1 MARVDVLMP
10 QMGESIAEGT
20 LSKWLKKLGDEVKR
34 DEPLFEISTDKV
46 DAEIPAPSAGVLAEV
61 KVQEGQ
67 PGPVQTLVAV
77 IETDKAAAVAG
88 APATAAAPAAP
99 PVAAAQRAPA
109 APGGTAVSPPPTT
122 APARP
127 LPPSPAPVGKG
138 GDGTE
143 TAEERLRR
151 RSTPL
156 VRKIAAEHQLDISTI
171 PGTGFAGRVTKQDV
185 LGFIETGARAPA
197 TAPVPRPPSPVPSTG
212 PVVHP
217 TVDPW
222 PGDRVEPFS
231 KIRKITAD
239 HMIMSR
245 RTSAHVTSFFEVD
258 YSRVAELRRKHKA
271 AYAERGVNLT
281 YLAFIVK
288 TCAENLRTHPVVN
301 AAVSGD
307 NIIYRRDVNIGIA
320 VALDWG
326 LIVPV
331 VKRADELSL
340 GGLARAINDLGER
353 ARTSPRERSSHAQGA
368 HRGAGARAPDQR
380 GRLPR
385 HPAGIVSVRRRTW
398 PADLAVPQ
406 RQGPA
411 ALHGVLRK
419 PDRNVAPGP
428 GVAAARGDQARE
440 TAAEPRDLRTGCVGA
455 VDRGFPRHSHRG
467 VGERDGG
474 ANDRRGRG
482 DLGGGPGGA
491 RDSVRPRPVR
501 RGVRAGD
508 RPGAPP
514 PLHALRARGEPQS
527 RRRARRA
534 LRAGAGGVVP
544 AIAAGLDRAGGCLR
558 RALTCIAIRRRRT
571 GNIRRPKWRAG
582 RTRRVWPRSP

>member
-46 DAEIPAPSAGVLAEV
+46 DAEIPAPTAGVLAEI

-67 PGPVQTLVAV
+67 TVPVQTLVAV

-171 PGTGFAGRVTKQDV
+171 PGTGFAGRVTKQDI

-217 TVDPW
+217 TVEPW

-271 AYAERGVNLT
+271 SYAERGVNLT
-281 YLAFIVK
+281 YLAFIAK
-288 TCAENLRTHPVVN
+288 ACAEQLRTHPVVN

-340 GGLARAINDLGER
+340 SGLARAINDLGER
-353 ARTSPRERSSHAQGA
+353 ARTKKLSPDEIQ
-368 HRGAGARAPDQR
+368 RGTFTITNPGVFGSYAGAPIINQ
-380 GRLPR
+380 
-385 HPAGIVSVRRRTW
+385 
-398 PADLAVPQ
+398 PQ
-406 RQGPA
+406 
-411 ALHGVLRK
+411 
-419 PDRNVAPGP
+419 VAILG
-428 GVAAARGDQARE
+428 
-440 TAAEPRDLRTGCVGA
+440 VGA
-455 VDRGFPRHSHRG
+455 IEKRPKV
-467 VGERDGG
+467 VTLADGG
-474 ANDRRGRG
+474 D
-482 DLGGGPGGA
+482 
-491 RDSVRPRPVR
+491 
-501 RGVRAGD
+501 
-508 RPGAPP
+508 
-514 PLHALRARGEPQS
+514 
-527 RRRARRA
+527 
-534 LRAGAGGVVP
+534 
-544 AIAAGLDRAGGCLR
+544 
-558 RALTCIAIRRRRT
+558 TIAIRTMGMLAMSYDHRIVDGADADRFLADVKRT
-571 GNIRRPKWRAG
+571 LEDFPEGAI
-582 RTRRVWPRSP
+582 